1 MSITEK
7 LGCKKV
13 LTFGGQKDAG
23 AALKQEWG
31 EAGPGVLGRRGLD
44 WEKQGSKW
52 DAVWVPQRGCRCK
65 GWVPMLLV
73 MLVAKGHQLLS
84 AKLDFGS

>member
-1 MSITEK
+1 MTEK
-7 LGCKKV
+7 LGCKKA

-23 AALKQEWG
+23 AALKG
-31 EAGPGVLGRRGLD
+31 RGGPGVWGRRGLD

-52 DAVWVPQRGCRCK
+52 IAVWVPQRGCRCK
-65 GWVPMLLV
+65 GWFPMLLV

-84 AKLDFGS
+84 AMLDFGS